1 MQTKYIDIQGKW
13 GIVLCYD
20 LDKYDEDEARQSMTA
35 FGVRDWK
42 TDEAMDILLHHY
54 NTGMCVS
61 REDIRMS
68 LIFIGNATSE
78 EQWWDTASH
87 ELFHAQQAILD
98 YYNVP
103 NDTEDAAWTMGY
115 LMRKAVMMVGEP
127 CYV

>member
-42 TDEAMDILLHHY
+42 TDEAMDIRLHHY
-54 NTGMCVS
+54 NTGMCIS

-78 EQWWDTASH
+78 EQWWDTVSH
-87 ELFHAQQAILD
+87 ELFHTQQAILN